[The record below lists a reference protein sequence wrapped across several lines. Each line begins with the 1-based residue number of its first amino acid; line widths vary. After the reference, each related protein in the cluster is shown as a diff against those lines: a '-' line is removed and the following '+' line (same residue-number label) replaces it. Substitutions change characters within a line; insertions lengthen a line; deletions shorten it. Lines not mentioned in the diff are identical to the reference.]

1 MKKKPEIQEFSADDA
16 LKMVRGREFYLM
28 HTSWFNPNTTGY
40 QGENIEED
48 YPEHDFVLLDM
59 HVLVWRN
66 PKAVVGIVKDKNDRL
81 SDLSIMGRA
90 GL

>member
-1 MKKKPEIQEFSADDA
+1 MSKALQEFSADDA
-16 LKMVRGREFYLM
+16 LKMVRGGEFYLM

-40 QGENIEED
+40 QGGNIEED
-48 YPEHDFVLLDM
+48 YPDHDFVLLDH
-59 HVLVWRN
+59 HVLVWRD
-66 PKAVVGIVKDKNDRL
+66 PKAVVGIVEDTNDTL

>member
-1 MKKKPEIQEFSADDA
+1 MHKNKIEEFSADDA
-16 LKMVRGREFYLM
+16 LKMVRGMEFYLM

-40 QGENIEED
+40 QGENIEEN
-48 YPEHDFVLLDM
+48 YPDHDFVLLDI
-59 HVLVWRN
+59 HVLRWRD
-66 PKAVVGIVKDKNDRL
+66 PKAVVGIVKDENDTL